1 MLRNNSYRAED
12 RWDDDDYDY
21 DDRGA
26 YRGGDGGGFRFSLGG
41 GPLWRKILVGIAM
54 LAGVGVLLVV
64 GFIIAAL
71 QGLPSVADLQDYQP
85 PVSSRVHAGDGA
97 LVAEFAEEQRVF
109 VPIEQ
114 IPDHVRNA
122 FVAVEDARFFEH
134 SGIDYQ
140 GLARAVLRAPLD
152 AMQGRRLQGA
162 STITQQVAG
171 NMLTGRAAE
180 CSGGLGGAV
189 CAVWTKLRE
198 GLVAQRIERA
208 FAAQGED
215 GKERILELYLNEIYL
230 GNRAY
235 GVAAAALNYFDKP
248 LSELTVSEAAYLA
261 ILPKGPANYQ
271 LPRHRER
278 AIDRRNYAVSR
289 MLERGYITEAQAEEA
304 RAADLVTRNRLS
316 GDQFVAASHFVEEIR
331 RQVEDQYGSDAL
343 LRGGLS
349 IRSTLD
355 TRLQLAAARALRQ
368 GLEEYDRRHAWR
380 GPLGAGDPAGDVQ
393 AQLREADAPPTLSN
407 WVRAMVTRQ
416 SGGVTTLTDEN
427 GQTGRLNSD
436 DAQWAAQAARRNRE
450 LGLRRGAIVYAV
462 RGSNGGYRLKQIPEI
477 QGALVAM
484 DPHTGRVLAMVGG
497 YSLEQ
502 STGLN
507 RATQAMRQPGS
518 SFKPI
523 VYASALDY
531 GLTPATLIDD
541 GPLAIEAGDGT
552 NWSPENYTR
561 EFYGPTTMRRGLEL
575 SRNAMTARIA
585 YEMGAERVLDYGRR
599 LGVYDERTQPVFS
612 LALGAGETTLM
623 RMTTAY
629 GMFVN
634 GGRWIQP
641 IMIDRIQDRTGRSV
655 FRRDQRECANCTAE
669 WRSGMRP
676 PTLPDTRQ
684 QVIDP
689 VTAYQIVSMAEG
701 VVLRG
706 TATSVNAL
714 GFPLGGKTGTTNDYK
729 DAWFIGFSP
738 DLVVGVW
745 AGFDQPRNMGEGETG
760 GRIAAPI
767 FRDFMRVA
775 LEDQQPTPFR
785 IPSGVRLVR
794 IDAMTGGLPTATTT
808 TTLLEAFRPDTEPTA
823 GVSSSPFIFGGTDP
837 IDPRVLSGLGDALP
851 SGEQRPQQQ
860 QQQPQQQQQQQQQ
873 SEDLGGL
880 Y

>member
-1 MLRNNSYRAED
+1 MAREAERLEPSAREAGRNLRNNSYRAED
-12 RWDDDDYDY
+12 RWDDDDYEY
-21 DDRGA
+21 DDRGGR
-26 YRGGDGGGFRFSLGG
+26 RGVGFGGG
-41 GPLWRKILVGIAM
+41 GPLWRKL
-54 LAGVGVLLVV
+54 LLGVGVLIVVGFLAVV
-64 GFIIAAL
+64 GFIVAAL
-71 QGLPSVADLQDYQP
+71 QGLPSLSDLQDYQP

-114 IPDHVRNA
+114 IPDHVKNA
-122 FVAVEDARFFEH
+122 FIAVEDARFFEH
-134 SGIDYQ
+134 SGLDYQ
-140 GLARAVLRAPLD
+140 GLARAVLRIPLD
-152 AMQGRRLQGA
+152 VIRGRRIQGA

-171 NMLTGRAAE
+171 NMLTGRASS
-180 CSGGLGGAV
+180 CDGMF
-189 CAVWTKLRE
+189 CAIWTKLRE
-198 GLVAQRIERA
+198 GLVAQRIERVL
-208 FAAQGED
+208 D
-215 GKERILELYLNEIYL
+215 KERILELYLNEIYL

-235 GVAAAALNYFDKP
+235 GVAAASLNYFDKP

-278 AIDRRNYAVSR
+278 AIDRRNYAIGR
-289 MLERGYITEAQAEEA
+289 MLERGYITEAQAAEA
-304 RAADLVTRNRLS
+304 RAADLTTTNRLS

-331 RQVEDQYGSDAL
+331 RQVQNQYGADAL

-368 GLEEYDRRHAWR
+368 GLEEYDRRRAWR
-380 GPLGAGDPAGDVQ
+380 GPLGAGDPAGDVP
-393 AQLREADAPPTLSN
+393 AQLRETRRPPALSN
-407 WVRAMVTRQ
+407 WVRAMVTRVA
-416 SGGVTTLTDEN
+416 GGAITLTDEN
-427 GQTGRLNSD
+427 GETGRLSND

-450 LGLRRGAIVYAV
+450 LALASGAVVYAL
-462 RGSNGGYRLKQIPEI
+462 RTSNGGYRLKQIPEI

-507 RATQAMRQPGS
+507 RATQALRQPGS

-561 EFYGPTTMRRGLEL
+561 EFYGPTTLRRGLEL

-585 YEMGAERVLDYGRR
+585 YEMGPERVLEYGRR
-599 LGVYDERTQPVFS
+599 LGVYDERTRPVFS
-612 LALGAGETTLM
+612 LALGAGETTVL

-641 IMIDRIQDRTGRSV
+641 VVIDRIQDRTGRSV
-655 FRRDQRECANCTAE
+655 FRRDQRECPNCNAE
-669 WRSGMRP
+669 WRSGMRA

-706 TATSVNAL
+706 TATSVAAL
-714 GFPLGGKTGTTNDYK
+714 GYPLAGKTGTTNDYK

-738 DLVVGVW
+738 DLVVGIW
-745 AGFDQPRNMGEGETG
+745 AGFDTPRDMGEGETG

-775 LEDQQPTPFR
+775 LEDTQPMPFR
-785 IPSGVRLVR
+785 IPAGVRLVR
-794 IDAMTGGLPTATTT
+794 IDSMTGGLPTAATATTI
-808 TTLLEAFRPDTEPTA
+808 LEAFRPGTEPTA
-823 GVSSSPFIFGGTDP
+823 AASSSPFIFGGTDP
-837 IDPRVLSGLGDALP
+837 IDPRVLSDITGVSSDGPLQP
-851 SGEQRPQQQ
+851 RRPQQQ
-860 QQQPQQQQQQQQQ
+860 EA
-873 SEDLGGL
+873 EDLGGL

>member
-12 RWDDDDYDY
+12 RWDDDDYESE
-21 DDRGA
+21 DRGGR
-26 YRGGDGGGFRFSLGG
+26 RGFGFGGG
-41 GPLWRKILVGIAM
+41 GPLWRK
-54 LAGVGVLLVV
+54 VLLGIGILIAVGFLAVV

-71 QGLPSVADLQDYQP
+71 QGLPSLSDLQDYQP

-114 IPDHVRNA
+114 IPDHVKNA
-122 FVAVEDARFFEH
+122 FIAVEDARFFEH
-134 SGIDYQ
+134 SGLDYQ
-140 GLARAVLRAPLD
+140 GLARAVLRIPLD
-152 AMQGRRLQGA
+152 VIKGRRIQGA

-171 NMLTGRAAE
+171 NMLTGRASS
-180 CSGGLGGAV
+180 CDGLL
-189 CAVWTKLRE
+189 CAIWTKLRE
-198 GLVAQRIERA
+198 GLVAQRIERVL
-208 FAAQGED
+208 D
-215 GKERILELYLNEIYL
+215 KERILELYLNEIYL

-248 LSELTVSEAAYLA
+248 LSELSVSEAAYLA

-278 AIDRRNYAVSR
+278 AIDRRNYAVGR
-289 MLERGYITEAQAEEA
+289 MLERGYITDAQAQEA
-304 RAADLVTRNRLS
+304 RAADLATTNRLS

-331 RQVEDQYGSDAL
+331 RQVENQYGSDAL

-368 GLEEYDRRHAWR
+368 GLEEYDRRQAWR
-380 GPLGAGDPAGDVQ
+380 GPLGAGDPAGDVA
-393 AQLREADAPPTLSN
+393 AQLRDARRPPALSN
-407 WVRAMVTRQ
+407 WVRAMVTRVA
-416 SGGVTTLTDEN
+416 SGAITLTDEN
-427 GQTGRLNSD
+427 GETGRLSND

-450 LGLRRGAIVYAV
+450 LGLARGAIVYAQ
-462 RGSNGGYRLKQIPEI
+462 RNSTGSYRLKQIPEI

-497 YSLEQ
+497 YSLDQ

-541 GPLAIEAGDGT
+541 APLAIEAGDGT
-552 NWSPENYTR
+552 NWSPENYSR
-561 EFYGPTTMRRGLEL
+561 EFYGPTTLRRGLEL
-575 SRNAMTARIA
+575 SRNAMTARVA
-585 YEMGAERVLDYGRR
+585 YEMGPERVLEYGRR
-599 LGVYDERTQPVFS
+599 LGVYDERTQPVLS
-612 LALGAGETTLM
+612 LALGAGETTVL

-641 IMIDRIQDRTGRSV
+641 VVIDRIQDRTGRSV
-655 FRRDQRECANCTAE
+655 FRRDQRECPNCNAE
-669 WRSGMRP
+669 WRSGMPP

-706 TATSVNAL
+706 TATSIAAL
-714 GFPLGGKTGTTNDYK
+714 GFPLAGKTGTTNDYK

-745 AGFDQPRNMGEGETG
+745 AGFDTPRDMGEGETG

-775 LEDQQPTPFR
+775 LEDTQPMPFR
-785 IPSGVRLVR
+785 IPAGVRLVR
-794 IDAMTGGLPTATTT
+794 IDAMTGGLPTASTTT
-808 TTLLEAFRPDTEPTA
+808 TILEAFRPGTEPTA
-823 GVSSSPFIFGGTDP
+823 AVSSSPFIFGGTDP
-837 IDPRVLSGLGDALP
+837 IDPRVLSDITGVSGDSP
-851 SGEQRPQQQ
+851 VQPRNPRQQQ
-860 QQQPQQQQQQQQQ
+860 QE

>member
-1 MLRNNSYRAED
+1 MRRNNSYQTHD
-12 RWDDDDYDY
+12 SWDDDDHDY
-21 DDRGA
+21 D
-26 YRGGDGGGFRFSLGG
+26 RGGGGGGGFRFSLGD
-41 GPLWRKILVGIAM
+41 GPLWRKILIGVAM
-54 LAGVGVLLVV
+54 LAGVGMLAVV

-71 QGLPSVADLQDYQP
+71 QGLPSLSDLQDYQP

-109 VPIEQ
+109 VPIDQ
-114 IPDHVRNA
+114 IPDHVKNA

-134 SGIDYQ
+134 SGLDYQ
-140 GLARAVLRAPLD
+140 GLARAVLRIPLD
-152 AMQGRRLQGA
+152 VIQGNRIQGA

-171 NMLTGRAAE
+171 NMLTGRASS
-180 CSGGLGGAV
+180 CDGV
-189 CAVWTKLRE
+189 ICAVWTKLRE

-208 FAAQGED
+208 FASQGED
-215 GKERILELYLNEIYL
+215 GKQRILELYLNEIYL
-230 GNRAY
+230 GNRAF

-248 LSELTVSEAAYLA
+248 LAELTVSEAAYLS

-278 AIDRRNYAVSR
+278 AIDRRNYAIGR
-289 MLERGYITEAQAEEA
+289 MLERGYITEAQAAEA
-304 RAADLVTRNRLS
+304 RAADLVTTNRLS

-331 RQVEDQYGSDAL
+331 RQVESQYGSDAL

-355 TRLQLAAARALRQ
+355 TGLQLTAARALRQ

-380 GPLGAGDPAGDVQ
+380 GPLSAGDAAGDVQ
-393 AQLREADAPPTLSN
+393 AQLREANAPPALSN
-407 WVRAMVTRQ
+407 WVRAMVTRV

-427 GQTGRLNSD
+427 GSTGRLNGD

-450 LGLRRGAIVYAV
+450 LGLRSGAIVYAA

-523 VYASALDY
+523 VYASALDF

-541 GPLAIEAGDGT
+541 GPLDIEAGDGT
-552 NWSPENYTR
+552 NWSPENYSR

-585 YEMGAERVLDYGRR
+585 YEMGPERVLDYGRR
-599 LGVYDERTQPVFS
+599 LGIYDERTQPVFS
-612 LALGAGETTLM
+612 LALGAGETTLL

-641 IMIDRIQDRTGRSV
+641 IVIDRIQDRTGRSV
-655 FRRDQRECANCTAE
+655 FRRDQRECPNCTAE
-669 WRSGMRP
+669 WRGGMRA

-745 AGFDQPRNMGEGETG
+745 AGFDTPRDMGEGETG

-775 LEDQQPTPFR
+775 LEDTQPTPFR

-794 IDAMTGGLPTATTT
+794 IDAITGGLPTVNTTQ
-808 TTLLEAFRPDTEPTA
+808 TLLEAFRPDSEPTA
-823 GVSSSPFIFGGTDP
+823 GASSSPFVFGGTAP
-837 IDPRVLSGLGDALP
+837 IDPRVLSALGEDVP
-851 SGEQRPQQQ
+851 TP
-860 QQQPQQQQQQQQQ
+860 QQPQQQEQQA
-873 SEDLGGL
+873 EDLGGL

>member
-1 MLRNNSYRAED
+1 MLRNDPYDTDDS
-12 RWDDDDYDY
+12 WDDDDYD
-21 DDRGA
+21 DRRT
-26 YRGGDGGGFRFSLGG
+26 YRRGGNGGGGRFRWGG
-41 GPLWRKILVGIAM
+41 GDTPLWRKILVG
-54 LAGVGVLLVV
+54 LAILIGVGFLLVV

-71 QGLPSVADLQDYQP
+71 QGLPSLSDLQDYQP

-97 LVAEFAEEQRVF
+97 LVAEFAREQRVF

-114 IPDHVRNA
+114 IPDHVKNA
-122 FVAVEDARFFEH
+122 FIAVEDARFFEH
-134 SGIDYQ
+134 SGLDYQ
-140 GLARAVLRAPLD
+140 GLARAVLRIPLD
-152 AMQGRRLQGA
+152 VIQGNRIQGA

-171 NMLTGRAAE
+171 NMLTGRAAS
-180 CSGGLGGAV
+180 CSGGIGGMF

-198 GLVAQRIERA
+198 GLVAQRIERVL
-208 FAAQGED
+208 D
-215 GKERILELYLNEIYL
+215 KERILELYLNQIYL

-235 GVAAAALNYFDKP
+235 GVAAASLNYFDKP
-248 LSELTVSEAAYLA
+248 LSELTISEAAYLA

-278 AIDRRNYAVSR
+278 AIDRRNYAISR
-289 MLERGYITEAQAEEA
+289 MIDRGYITEAQATEA
-304 RAADLVTRNRLS
+304 RAADLITTDRLS
-316 GDQFVAASHFVEEIR
+316 GDQFVAASHFVEEVR
-331 RQVEDQYGSDAL
+331 RQVQDQYGERAL
-343 LRGGLS
+343 YDGGLS
-349 IRSTLD
+349 IRSTID
-355 TRLQLAAARALRQ
+355 TRLQLAAARVLRS
-368 GLEEYDRRHAWR
+368 GLEDYDRRHAWR
-380 GPLGAGDPAGDVQ
+380 GPLGAGDPSGDVP
-393 AQLREADAPPTLSN
+393 AQLREAAAPPQLSG
-407 WVRAMVTRQ
+407 WVRAMVTRVA
-416 SGGVTTLTDEN
+416 SGVTTLTDEN
-427 GQTGRLNSD
+427 GSTGRLNTD

-450 LGLRRGAIVYAV
+450 LGIARGSIVYAL
-462 RGSNGGYRLKQIPEI
+462 RNSNGGYRLKQVPEI

-497 YSLEQ
+497 YSFNE

-507 RATQAMRQPGS
+507 RATQAQRQPGS

-552 NWSPENYTR
+552 NWSPENYSR

-585 YEMGAERVLDYGRR
+585 YEMGPERVLDYGRR
-599 LGVYDERTQPVFS
+599 LGIYGDNTQPVFS
-612 LALGAGETTLM
+612 LALGAGETTLI

-641 IMIDRIQDRTGRSV
+641 IVIDRIQDRTGRSV
-655 FRRDQRECANCTAE
+655 FRRDQRECPNCTAE
-669 WRSGMRP
+669 WRRGMAA

-684 QVIDP
+684 QVLDP
-689 VTAYQIVSMAEG
+689 VTAYQIVSMSEG

-706 TATSVNAL
+706 TATTINAL

-745 AGFDQPRNMGEGETG
+745 AGFDQPRDMGEGETG

-767 FRDFMRVA
+767 FREFMRAA
-775 LEDQQPTPFR
+775 LEDTQPMPFR
-785 IPSGVRLVR
+785 IPGGVRLVR
-794 IDAMTGGLPTATTT
+794 IDAMTGGLPTASTT

-823 GVSSSPFIFGGTDP
+823 SASASPFVFGGTQP
-837 IDPRVLSGLGDALP
+837 IDPRALSTLGDAMP
-851 SGEQRPQQQ
+851 SGEQPRIDQQQ
-860 QQQPQQQQQQQQQ
+860 EQ